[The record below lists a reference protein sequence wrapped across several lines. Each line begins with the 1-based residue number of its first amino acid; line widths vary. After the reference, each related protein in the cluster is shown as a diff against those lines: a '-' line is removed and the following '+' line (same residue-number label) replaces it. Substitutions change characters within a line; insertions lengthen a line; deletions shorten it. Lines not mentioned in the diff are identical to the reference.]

1 MMIERSVVLS
11 AMRGRTPAF
20 AHAFAADAFATPE
33 TRRVV
38 EASARPEVE
47 SVAVPRCASVR
58 AARHASYLE
67 REDEG
72 AGSEAGGGGVGAG
85 RGGGRGARRTCG
97 GWRP

>member
-1 MMIERSVVLS
+1 MS
-11 AMRGRTPAF
+11 AIRGRTPAF

-47 SVAVPRCASVR
+47 GVAVPRCASVR

-72 AGSEAGGGGVGAG
+72 AGWRRWRGEGAAASEARVAL
-85 RGGGRGARRTCG
+85 RRVAPLSCCRT
-97 GWRP
+97 PTT

>member
-72 AGSEAGGGGVGAG
+72 SEAGGGAGAG